1 MNDYDEYV
9 RYKDMCYKCSNFKLK
24 DIKEIITYLIQR
36 ESDIETM
43 SNTIIS
49 YRYGFE
55 KIIDNE
61 IIEDFYYI
69 INSFINLC
77 KSIHITNALGIC
89 MLYSYLLWNGY
100 FSFNHNFTYGE
111 NTDIENNTYALNI
124 INGQGTCL
132 AISDLLSYILNAF
145 NINNAILINKLNNNH
160 HAYNLILSDTSF
172 IYDATNK
179 LIFKIES
186 INSSSNKDYYSDIDI
201 ERSYSFINNING
213 LHTLDLFVKNNND
226 IINITD
232 DEINKSLYRLME
244 LFKNNII
251 FKQFHM
257 TISPSINK
265 IYTYFN
271 KTLKF

>member
-1 MNDYDEYV
+1 MNNYDEYV

-61 IIEDFYYI
+61 IIEDFHHI

-77 KSIHITNALGIC
+77 EPMHITNTLDIC

-111 NTDIENNTYALNI
+111 NSDIENNTYALNI

-132 AISDLLSYILNAF
+132 SISDLLSYILNAL

-172 IYDATNK
+172 IYDATNE
-179 LIFKIES
+179 LIFKIDS
-186 INSSSNKDYYSDIDI
+186 INSSSNKDYYSYIDI

-213 LHTLDLFVKNNND
+213 LHTLDLFVKNNNN

-232 DEINKSLYRLME
+232 DEINNSLYRLME
-244 LFKNNII
+244 LIKNNNI
-251 FKQFHM
+251 FDQFHM
-257 TISPSINK
+257 TITPSINK